1 MKIREMFSSGIFKNN
16 PVLVQT
22 VGLCSVLAVS
32 SSLEGAVGM
41 SAAVVFVLVS
51 SNMAVS
57 LLRKAIP
64 DEIRIPAFIVII
76 ATFVTIIEMF
86 MKAYLVS
93 IYDTLGIF
101 LPLIVV
107 NCIIL
112 ARAESFA
119 SKNNIGPSI
128 IDGIANGLGYSMV
141 IISLSIVREL
151 FGKGTLWGVRF
162 FPEDFTIGILNQAPS
177 AFILLGIM
185 VALVNRI
192 SNRNK

>member
-119 SKNNIGPSI
+119 SKNNIGSSI